1 MNSVNTTKNLTRPL
15 RNQHGGVIGIIMF
28 ILALIGVWYLY
39 QSYTRGQ
46 VKSNLKSITNDYEHG
61 IKKIIPSGK

>member
-1 MNSVNTTKNLTRPL
+1 MNSVNTTKNLAGSL
-15 RNQHGGVIGIIMF
+15 RNQHGGVIGIIIL
-28 ILALIGVWYLY
+28 ILALIGAWYMY

-61 IKKIIPSGK
+61 IKKMVPSGK